1 MIERNAWAEIDLSAV
16 AHNMATARQR
26 TLPGTKLCAVVK
38 AEAYGHGAVPVANA
52 AIAGGAD
59 FLAVAILQEAVSLR
73 DAGINVPILILGTMQ
88 IEYAKEIVEY
98 DIRQALYTWEAALAL
113 SVAAV
118 KLGKP
123 AKVHL
128 AVDTGMN
135 RIGNKLG
142 EVGPFAARV
151 ATLPGVELEG
161 IFSHFSTADSAD
173 KSFVEEQFAVFQ
185 AAIAEV
191 EQAVH
196 HKLPL
201 RHIANSASLSEA
213 PAMHLDMVRQG
224 ITLYGLWPSAE
235 VKHDFVLQPV
245 MRVKAQVVYLKEIGV
260 GETIGY
266 GRTFTTT
273 RVTRVATLPLGY
285 ADGISRKLSNQ
296 GYVLLRGQKAPIV
309 GRVCMDQMMVD
320 VTDIPAVNVGDIALI
335 FGGAELPVELVAQW
349 MGTINYE
356 VVCRIGMRLPR
367 KFIYYSGTV

>member
-113 SVAAV
+113 SAAAV

-142 EVGPFAARV
+142 
-151 ATLPGVELEG
+151 
-161 IFSHFSTADSAD
+161 
-173 KSFVEEQFAVFQ
+173 
-185 AAIAEV
+185 
-191 EQAVH
+191 
-196 HKLPL
+196 
-201 RHIANSASLSEA
+201 
-213 PAMHLDMVRQG
+213 
-224 ITLYGLWPSAE
+224 
-235 VKHDFVLQPV
+235 
-245 MRVKAQVVYLKEIGV
+245 
-260 GETIGY
+260 
-266 GRTFTTT
+266 
-273 RVTRVATLPLGY
+273 
-285 ADGISRKLSNQ
+285 
-296 GYVLLRGQKAPIV
+296 
-309 GRVCMDQMMVD
+309 
-320 VTDIPAVNVGDIALI
+320 
-335 FGGAELPVELVAQW
+335 
-349 MGTINYE
+349 
-356 VVCRIGMRLPR
+356 
-367 KFIYYSGTV
+367 